1 MKVDLDT
8 SIEELVAVC
17 IGVSTFLINKGLPCV
32 VCGEP
37 FWGTLWELCEQ
48 EGWTRQQAQDLAAE
62 LAEYVNRECSW
73 VNEGE

>member
-1 MKVDLDT
+1 MLEITLDT
-8 SIEELVAVC
+8 SVEEIVAQC

-48 EGWTRQQAQDLAAE
+48 EGWSREDAE
-62 LAEYVNRECSW
+62 ALLTELVEYVKKECPW
-73 VNEGE
+73 TQQ

>member
-1 MKVDLDT
+1 MKIDLDT
-8 SIEELVAVC
+8 SIEEIVAVC

-48 EGWTRQQAQDLAAE
+48 EGWTREDAQALAGE
-62 LAEYVNRECSW
+62 LAEYVNRECTW
-73 VNEGE
+73 VNEK

>member
-1 MKVDLDT
+1 MTIGLDT

-37 FWGTLWELCEQ
+37 FWGTLWELCDQ
-48 EGWTRQQAQDLAAE
+48 EGWSREETEALAKE
-62 LAEYVNRECSW
+62 LEAYVNKECPW
-73 VNEGE
+73 VNEE

>member
-1 MKVDLDT
+1 MQISLDT

-37 FWGTLWELCEQ
+37 FWGSLWELCEQ
-48 EGWTRQQAQDLAAE
+48 EGWSKEETEALGKE
-62 LAEYVNRECSW
+62 LEEYVNKECSW
-73 VNEGE
+73 VNDE